1 MKRQHIASI
10 AIISAPILAVG
21 IALAA
26 DKYMVRSPSGISFSE
41 VRGYERWQ
49 MISVSQ
55 SDAGIGCSTSPDPGC
70 IKSILG
76 NPVMIK
82 AYADGFPG
90 NGKPV
95 PDGAMFVK
103 IEWAS
108 ERNTEAGY
116 EMTLPGNLAEV
127 GVMVKNSKR
136 FRQRNGWGY
145 AKFQYNNASDT
156 WTAFGDSPEF
166 QNAWHACHTLVK
178 ARDFVWTHYPKR

>member
-1 MKRQHIASI
+1 
-10 AIISAPILAVG
+10 
-21 IALAA
+21 
-26 DKYMVRSPSGISFSE
+26 
-41 VRGYERWQ
+41 
-49 MISVSQ
+49 
-55 SDAGIGCSTSPDPGC
+55 
-70 IKSILG
+70 
-76 NPVMIK
+76 
-82 AYADGFPG
+82 
-90 NGKPV
+90 
-95 PDGAMFVK
+95 MFVK